1 MVKASFWWY
10 EKIMTFTRSEL
21 KWNTFSLRFPSID
34 FGKKTQ
40 KLLQILSF
48 YKLEIFKCGTE
59 QRPGPSSAEIHWSCM
74 AYAHSAGR
82 EVALSREQSALGIQV
97 HDAFF

>member
-34 FGKKTQ
+34 FGKKN
-40 KLLQILSF
+40 
-48 YKLEIFKCGTE
+48 LEITLDSFILQTRNLQMQHGTE
-59 QRPGPSSAEIHWSCM
+59 IRP
-74 AYAHSAGR
+74 
-82 EVALSREQSALGIQV
+82 
-97 HDAFF
+97 